1 MYQKKDPTKI
11 RQYAYI
17 SRWTHVLEIGE
28 FRSSREKSQ
37 LKTIQTHG
45 IKKVNAVNEKKEW
58 ILTLAEHN
66 FSDK

>member
-1 MYQKKDPTKI
+1 MYQKQDPTKI

-37 LKTIQTHG
+37 LKMIQTHG
-45 IKKVNAVNEKKEW
+45 IKKVNAVNEKRE
-58 ILTLAEHN
+58 
-66 FSDK
+66 